1 MKKGFTLLE
10 MLTVVLIIG
19 ILTAI
24 ALPNYMRS
32 LEKARATEA
41 MNMVRSANDA
51 VYAYAAE
58 RNKCPESFKKIM
70 ISIPGTYNADAT
82 TVTGKYFIYRLN
94 SATNASIPG
103 TDCGGV
109 VAERSTGSYKIW
121 NPYRIINADGKRT
134 LACMATDNEGIGA
147 CKALGFY
154 TTELSPN

>member
-10 MLTVVLIIG
+10 MLTVVMIIG

-24 ALPNYMRS
+24 ALPNYTRS

-58 RNKCPESFKKIM
+58 RNKCPESFRKIM
-70 ISIPGTYNADAT
+70 VSIPGTQADTA
-82 TVTGKYFIYRLN
+82 VTGKHFVYRLN
-94 SATNASIPG
+94 SATNSPIPG

-109 VAERSTGSYKIW
+109 VAERIGGSYKIW
-121 NPYRIINADGKRT
+121 NPYRIINAEGKRS
-134 LACMATDNEGIGA
+134 LACAAANKEGIGA

-154 TTELSPN
+154 TDALTPN